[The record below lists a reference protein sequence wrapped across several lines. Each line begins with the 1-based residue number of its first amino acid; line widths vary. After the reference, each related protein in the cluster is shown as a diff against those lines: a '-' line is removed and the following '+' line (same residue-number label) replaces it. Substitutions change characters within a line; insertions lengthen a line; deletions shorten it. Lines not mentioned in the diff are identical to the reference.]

1 MPLIDLTTAKQ
12 IIQTQTQYSM
22 PLTVLTTVEQIIQ
35 TQTQYSMPL
44 RFDNS

>member
-1 MPLIDLTTAKQ
+1 MPFTDLTTVEQ

-35 TQTQYSMPL
+35 TQLNIQCHS
-44 RFDNS
+44 